1 MKTFKGKGPMGIIG
15 SNSLLGP
22 FPLNGSIVGMGYQL

>member
-15 SNSLLGP
+15 SNSILRP
-22 FPLNGSIVGMGYQL
+22 FPLNGSPYQL